1 MRIYLAG
8 PMRGIPNFNFPAFNS
23 AAEYL
28 RSLGD
33 EVFNPAE
40 RDNIKHGTDISAG
53 NETGSVEQA
62 ASQHGFNLR
71 EALGADLAY
80 ICAHADVVV
89 LLPGWEDS
97 KGARAEKA
105 TAEALGLKVI
115 RIEKLKS
122 GHWCLGKETK

>member
-1 MRIYLAG
+1 MKIYLAG
-8 PMRGIPNFNFPAFNS
+8 KMRGVPNFNFPAFNS

-40 RDNIKHGTDISAG
+40 RDNTKHGTDISAG
-53 NETGSVEQA
+53 NTEGSVEQA
-62 ASQHGFNLR
+62 AKQHGFNLR